1 MLLPITPG
9 YGDVLRRMSRGQ
21 TLSTPGRKPARLAD
35 ASTRRAAAFR
45 VRTQPVVVTGIR
57 FRTVIPFCDRLR

>member
-1 MLLPITPG
+1 MLLPITPS
-9 YGDVLRRMSRGQ
+9 YSDVLRRMSRGQ

-35 ASTRRAAAFR
+35 ASTRRAAAFPGPDATR
-45 VRTQPVVVTGIR
+45 RRHGIR